1 MNLERTD
8 AVNWSTLKLMSTS
21 PKHYLHNLNTPRE
34 DTEALKLGRL
44 THAMILEPDQVV
56 KRYAVSPKFHRG
68 MLDANAKLKGY
79 DGGKEA
85 AAHWDEVIV
94 ATGME
99 VIDAD
104 LFARARSMRDAVL
117 CDPVARPLVTEGY
130 AEHRLTWVDIE
141 TGIDC
146 RARIDHLNGVLC
158 DLKTTRSLLTCER
171 DSARFGY
178 AGQLAWYFD
187 GVAASGL
194 ATGAEPCLL
203 FVENVAPF
211 DVLVLTFTEDDLAI
225 GRRVYRAALERLAE
239 CRRTGNWPGVSNGVA
254 RRIELPSWANP
265 VEVELTVGGEALV

>member
-1 MNLERTD
+1 VNIERTD
-8 AVNWSTLKLMSTS
+8 AVNWSTLKSIGTS

-44 THAMILEPDQVV
+44 THALILEPDQVEA
-56 KRYAVSPKFHRG
+56 RYITSPRFNRACNDDTAIG
-68 MLDANAKLKGY
+68 KGY
-79 DGGKEA
+79 DGGKQAALAWEA
-85 AAHWDEVIV
+85 SVGTREVV
-94 ATGME
+94 
-99 VIDAD
+99 DAD
-104 LFARARSMRDAVL
+104 LFARARAMRDAVL
-117 CDPVARPLVTEGY
+117 SDPVARPLVTEGY
-130 AEHRLTWVDIE
+130 AEHKLTWTDAE
-141 TGIDC
+141 TGVQC

-194 ATGAEPCLL
+194 ATGADPCLL

-225 GRRVYRAALERLAE
+225 GRRVYRRCLERLAE
-239 CRRTGNWPGVSNGVA
+239 CRATGNWPGVSNGVA
-254 RRIELPSWANP
+254 RRIELPSWTDP
-265 VEVELTVGGEALV
+265 VQEVELTIGGEALV